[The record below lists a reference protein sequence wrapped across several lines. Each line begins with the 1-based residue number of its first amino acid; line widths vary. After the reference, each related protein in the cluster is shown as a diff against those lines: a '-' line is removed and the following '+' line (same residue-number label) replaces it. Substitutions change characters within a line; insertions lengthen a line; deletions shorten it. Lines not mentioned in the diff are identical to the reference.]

1 MFGCLVRVG
10 CLLLLLVAGAL
21 LWLTRDRWQ
30 EKIGGPRGDTASAI
44 VWELPGDSALGRGR
58 AALQRLAQ
66 RSGPA
71 YANLAPAE
79 FVALLLASEDGR
91 ALAGR
96 VDSVRAAVVGDRV
109 AVRGLVDLEALGI
122 SQSLGPLGRV
132 LPRREWIELAGT
144 IAVAREG
151 VGEFRVERIQA
162 GELPLPGALIPQL
175 LQRLGAG
182 STVAGDVVTIALPR
196 HIADVRVARGRIT
209 LYKNVP

>member
-10 CLLLLLVAGAL
+10 CLLLLVAAGVL

-30 EKIGGPRGDTASAI
+30 AKISGPRGDTASAI
-44 VWELPGDSALGRGR
+44 VWELPGDSALRRGR

-96 VDSVRAAVVGDRV
+96 VDSVRAAVVGDRIV
-109 AVRGLVDLEALGI
+109 VRALVNLETLGI
-122 SQSLGPLGRV
+122 SQSLGPLGRM
-132 LPRREWIELAGT
+132 LRRQEWIELGGT

-151 VGEFRVERIQA
+151 IGEFRVERIQV
-162 GELPLPGALIPQL
+162 GELPLPSALVPQL
-175 LQRLGAG
+175 LQRLGAS